1 MNASLALTAPR
12 LPTLPG
18 WRRPALLALLISL
31 HAALLYGMSRLTV
44 AHPATSPASVM
55 MVSLVEDPPKPAT
68 LAPPLAAAP
77 ALAPATAPQ
86 VKHPPVPRP
95 TAATP
100 VARPEPVSPVVPPT
114 RLTPEPAAP
123 APATPPAASPVPESA
138 PAATTVAKPA
148 APLTT
153 GPATTPATGSNR
165 SSGDEAP
172 GPRLVSGVAYLR
184 EPAPEFPAA
193 SRRLGEQ
200 GTVMVKVLVDE
211 QGHAAEVQI
220 HRSSGFNRLDRAASR
235 AVAQAVFRPYSING
249 RAQSAWTIV
258 PIHFKLEAAEE
269 VSS

>member
-55 MVSLVEDPPKPAT
+55 MVSLVENAPA
-68 LAPPLAAAP
+68 PAAP
-77 ALAPATAPQ
+77 APEPTPATAPAPAVQ
-86 VKHPPVPRP
+86 RQTTPRP
-95 TAATP
+95 KATIP
-100 VARPEPVSPVVPPT
+100 VNRAEPVSPAVQPA
-114 RLTPEPAAP
+114 RLTPDPGAP
-123 APATPPAASPVPESA
+123 APATPPAASPAPESA

-148 APLTT
+148 APSTT

-165 SSGDEAP
+165 SSEDEAP